1 MVPATAD
8 AFLSAPCGGWH
19 RMSTIAVVD
28 IDTEEFALGQSLP
41 SVPDLEFEVVRV
53 AAHDDSR
60 LVPYVRVQSNDP
72 ASFEDLDD
80 LIEEDPSVAEARL
93 LDDLGNERLYRMEWI
108 QGIVVTAHILLDEG
122 GTILRMH
129 GQEDYWRLRV
139 LLPEREALS
148 RTDEFC
154 RDKDLSFEIRNIY
167 ELSESVGSAEYGLTE
182 SQFEVLVTAA
192 ELGYFDVPRRVTMG
206 ELADHIGISQ
216 QAASERLRR
225 GHQNLVDNAL
235 RVGDLAF
242 RHDTAD
248 DWQ

>member
-1 MVPATAD
+1 
-8 AFLSAPCGGWH
+8 
-19 RMSTIAVVD
+19 MSTIAVVD
-28 IDTEEFALGQSLP
+28 IATEEFALGSSLP
-41 SVPDLEFEVVRV
+41 SVPNLEFEVVRV

-60 LVPYVRVQSNDP
+60 LVPYVRVQGDDD
-72 ASFEDLDD
+72 ASFEDLDE
-80 LIEEDPSVAEARL
+80 LIENDPTVAEARL
-93 LDDLGNERLYRMEWI
+93 LDDLGNERLYRMEWV

-122 GTILRMH
+122 GTVLRMH
-129 GQEDYWRLRV
+129 GRDDYWRLRV

-154 RDKDLSFEIRNIY
+154 RDRDLSFEVRNIY

-192 ELGYFDVPRRVTMG
+192 ELGYFDVPRGVTMD

-225 GHQNLVDNAL
+225 GHKNLVDNAL

-242 RHDTAD
+242 KHNNGHE
-248 DWQ
+248 WQ